1 MNSGR
6 RIEDI
11 SRKYFR
17 EVSRYPPLSRDEE
30 YQLAI
35 RVKQGDDEAKRKM
48 ILSNL
53 RLVISIAKS
62 YTNHSVPFLDLIEE
76 GNMGLIKAVDRFDP
90 ERGFRF
96 STYSSWWI
104 KQYIS
109 RAIANYSRT
118 IKIPIHI
125 FKLMIKYF
133 DLEGMTAEEK
143 ISELGISEKRFKTL
157 EQLIKNIRALD
168 LSSTIDKY
176 NQLADNVKVEDYID
190 AEQIILS
197 QIEHEELAEL
207 IDRLSERERF
217 ILKIRYGFS
226 DGSPHTLADIG
237 GRMNVSRERVR
248 QLEKRALRKLKA
260 IIEARTEELEG
271 DRDRYD

>member
-1 MNSGR
+1 MAKKAD
-6 RIEDI
+6 IEDI

-17 EVSRYPPLSRDEE
+17 EVSKYPPLSREQEYDLARRVRLGDEE
-30 YQLAI
+30 
-35 RVKQGDDEAKRKM
+35 AKKEM

-62 YTNHSVPFLDLIEE
+62 YINNPVPFLDLIEE

-96 STYSSWWI
+96 STYASWWI

-109 RAIANYSRT
+109 RAVANYSRT

-133 DLEGMTAEEK
+133 DLEGLSDAEKVEK
-143 ISELGISEKRFKTL
+143 LDISKKRFRAL

-168 LSSTIDKY
+168 LSSTIDQY
-176 NQLADNVKVEDYID
+176 NQLADNIRMEDDID
-190 AEQIILS
+190 PEQMILN
-197 QIEHEELAEL
+197 QIEHEELSEL
-207 IDRLSERERF
+207 IDRLSDRERF

-226 DGSPHTLADIG
+226 DGAPHTLEEIG

-248 QLEKRALRKLKA
+248 QLEARALRKLKK
-260 IIEARTEELEG
+260 IIEARQE
-271 DRDRYD
+271 

>member
-1 MNSGR
+1 MANKR
-6 RIEDI
+6 RDTEDV

-17 EVSRYPPLSRDEE
+17 EVSKYPPLSREEE
-30 YQLAI
+30 YRLAI
-35 RVKQGDDEAKRKM
+35 RVREGDEEAKKKM

-109 RAIANYSRT
+109 RAVANYSRT
-118 IKIPIHI
+118 LKIPIHI

-133 DLEGMTAEEK
+133 DLEGLTAREK
-143 ISELGISEKRFKTL
+143 RAELGISERRFKTL

-168 LSSTIDKY
+168 LSNTIDKY
-176 NQLADNVKVEDYID
+176 NQLADNVKAEESID
-190 AEQIILS
+190 AEQIILN
-197 QIEHEELAEL
+197 QIEHEELSEL
-207 IDRLSERERF
+207 IKRLSDREQF

-226 DGSPHTLADIG
+226 DGAPHTLADIG

-260 IIEARTEELEG
+260 ILDAQ
-271 DRDRYD
+271 RDT